1 MISLKAIHS
10 EIRSVKSKLLIQEN
24 TSVAILDRLESL
36 SSDIKLLKK
45 ENNELK
51 SEIDF
56 LQSKTCNHTV
66 NPHILSSDQL
76 NLDIVHELKEREQKF
91 RNIIIFNV
99 NEWDDDKPL
108 FKNLLSTLNLNYTY

>member
-1 MISLKAIHS
+1 MSSTFKYNSSSVLKAKNSSDDISFKDVMISLKAIHS

-56 LQSKTCNHTV
+56 L
-66 NPHILSSDQL
+66 
-76 NLDIVHELKEREQKF
+76 
-91 RNIIIFNV
+91 
-99 NEWDDDKPL
+99 
-108 FKNLLSTLNLNYTY
+108 